1 MRCSIYETQY
11 QPENTVKWK
20 KKKQWWKFKRNKCA
34 VKSQLGSSKVS
45 NFVELALQCSKFNDI
60 TVYRKQRN
68 KNRIG
73 LQKEKIQ
80 LDQLLNSEFEKE
92 NISKTS
98 LTAQR
103 RSLISDVVL
112 QSNGIITFEKK
123 HHFAWGWRRKITYK
137 SSYWP
142 KKGRKKNHGWGN
154 YRERKK
160 SKKIENRKA
169 RIEGSIVGQSVLVA
183 DQELGM
189 TELSKNNS
197 SLVDIFSNLLN
208 DENLV
213 IVINTPSSYKYHWY
227 YLYT

>member
-1 MRCSIYETQY
+1 MRRSIYEMQY

-45 NFVELALQCSKFNDI
+45 NFVKLALQCSKFNDI

-92 NISKTS
+92 NISKTN

-112 QSNGIITFEKK
+112 QSNGIITFEKS
-123 HHFAWGWRRKITYK
+123 IIL
-137 SSYWP
+137 
-142 KKGRKKNHGWGN
+142 
-154 YRERKK
+154 REV
-160 SKKIENRKA
+160 
-169 RIEGSIVGQSVLVA
+169 EGEI
-183 DQELGM
+183 
-189 TELSKNNS
+189 
-197 SLVDIFSNLLN
+197 
-208 DENLV
+208 
-213 IVINTPSSYKYHWY
+213 
-227 YLYT
+227 